1 MERVPKNGDLL
12 YNALNKLVQK
22 NSGKYVLYKTTVH
35 CILLPVIRF
44 FYRRDTPKG
53 KVILRIVM

>member
-22 NSGKYVLYKTTVH
+22 NSGKYNSRSLFNYLYSLYVLYKTTVD

-44 FYRRDTPKG
+44 FID
-53 KVILRIVM
+53 I